1 MIWIKFQTSD
11 VCAVICF
18 SLNHLHDL
26 TDNFTTEYG
35 WDSLNSDVAGMTDNH
50 QSKEHIYLFFF
61 YYLCHQQISFSL
73 FIKEQ
78 RLSFPLG
85 LCWRGPVVWLFSRQ
99 GWEVQLGAVSL
110 SWRTK
115 ESYFVP
121 IWAHS
126 GVFFILNHVKS
137 INLKKIICLI
147 LNGQH
152 QNPSKS
158 LITVAYKK

>member
-1 MIWIKFQTSD
+1 M
-11 VCAVICF
+11 CF

-26 TDNFTTEYG
+26 TANFTTEYG

-50 QSKEHIYLFFF
+50 QSQEHIYLFFLLSLSSTDKLFSF
-61 YYLCHQQISFSL
+61 Y
-73 FIKEQ
+73 K

-85 LCWRGPVVWLFSRQ
+85 LCWRGPVAWLFSRQ
-99 GWEVQLGAVSL
+99 RWEVQIGAVSL

-126 GVFFILNHVKS
+126 GGFFILNHVKS
-137 INLKKIICLI
+137 TNLKKIISPI